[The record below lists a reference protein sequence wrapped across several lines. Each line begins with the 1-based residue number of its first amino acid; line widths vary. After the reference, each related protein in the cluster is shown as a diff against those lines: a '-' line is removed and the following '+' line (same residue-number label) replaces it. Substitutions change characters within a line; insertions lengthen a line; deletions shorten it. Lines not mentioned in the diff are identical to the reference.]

1 MKMKNHGNL
10 RRRMIMKKL
19 VVLMLV
25 LGICSVTNAGLVIS
39 VNGVE
44 NPPDTTIELRPSDN
58 AVIDIHG
65 LAPAQ
70 PMGTFYFGINLVGGE
85 YGSLDIRGA
94 TLHYGGTNQSI
105 VPMDPDIAGMLG
117 LEVGG
122 AAIELV
128 DLVPPPAVPK
138 PLLGRL
144 VDNITFHCDG
154 YDPLH
159 IPTDVTLSLFDIEGN
174 LLDTQVIHQIPE
186 PITIALLGLGGLFL
200 RRRK

>member
-1 MKMKNHGNL
+1 
-10 RRRMIMKKL
+10 MKKL

-25 LGICSVTNAGLVIS
+25 LGICSVTNAGLKLS
-39 VNGVE
+39 VNNVVD
-44 NPPDTTIELRPSDN
+44 PPEPTVPLNPSDN
-58 AVIDIHG
+58 AVIDIQG
-65 LAPAQ
+65 LDPAQ

-85 YGSLDIRGA
+85 YGSLDISGA

-154 YDPLH
+154 YNPNA
-159 IPTDVTLSLFDIEGN
+159 PDVTLSLFDIEGN